1 MRRLALF
8 SMAIAYSTPVSVAN
22 APAPFPPPGELA
34 TSATSAAKISP
45 GVPPG
50 TLTAEVL
57 ETLTVAAQRIACPG
71 PPRVL
76 QRDAV
81 SVGYRHTL
89 FCLAWDD
96 LSKGELASAQEEVS
110 ERIFTAADGEG
121 EMGGVADHDVQTTTT
136 TTTTSGGSISRIS
149 TSPAASSSD
158 DDEARTVSQN
168 IPTTTPPLP
177 SINIPALEQCFHPS
191 PSPSP
196 SPSSSSPLPNCNDL
210 LTQISTCHDR
220 FAPWTDPYDS
230 AQSAAFQ
237 ACMCQTSTTKPFGP
251 EGEVWRDFSACAECL
266 TAGGGSGGDD
276 GGGGG
281 AGVEFGKMTEELE
294 RIENFCAS
302 QTPVAYLFLLRL
314 VGWLGSLHPGV
325 KLDRPPLS
333 GDVMRIGTL
342 GPKFTT
348 TAPLVNLAWGAS
360 APSDGSLKDVR
371 PSLTTWTLT
380 SNFAGSHSVHL
391 VTSFVTWLPTATA
404 VSTTIDP
411 KTASSSAA
419 ARISEELGA
428 ALSSMAADAGGQG
441 GPSGKC
447 IGDCPDK
454 KGQAVGNALSLGFML
469 ATVGIVLG
477 LLLVS

>member
-1 MRRLALF
+1 MLRLALF
-8 SMAIAYSTPVSVAN
+8 SIAIAFSTPTSAAN
-22 APAPFPPPGELA
+22 APAPFPPPGEQA
-34 TSATSAAKISP
+34 TSATSAPKISP
-45 GVPPG
+45 EGPPG
-50 TLTAEVL
+50 TVAAEVL
-57 ETLTVAAQRIACPG
+57 ETLTVAAQRTACPG
-71 PPRVL
+71 PPRNL
-76 QRDAV
+76 QRGV
-81 SVGYRHTL
+81 NSVGYQHTL
-89 FCLAWDD
+89 FCLAWDA
-96 LSKGELASAQEEVS
+96 LSREELESAQEE
-110 ERIFTAADGEG
+110 
-121 EMGGVADHDVQTTTT
+121 TT
-136 TTTTSGGSISRIS
+136 TTTTSGGTVSGIS
-149 TSPAASSSD
+149 TSPATSSDDDDD
-158 DDEARTVSQN
+158 DDEARPASQN
-168 IPTTTPPLP
+168 VPRTTSPLP

-196 SPSSSSPLPNCNDL
+196 SSSSSPNCTDL
-210 LTQISTCHDR
+210 LTHISTCHDR
-220 FAPWTDPYDS
+220 FAPWTEPYDS
-230 AQSAAFQ
+230 EQSAAFQ
-237 ACMCQTSTTKPFGP
+237 ACMCHTPATAPFGA

-266 TAGGGSGGDD
+266 TAEK
-276 GGGGG
+276 G

-342 GPKFTT
+342 GPKFIT

-380 SNFAGSHSVHL
+380 SDFAGSHSVHL

-404 VSTTIDP
+404 VSTTVDP
-411 KTASSSAA
+411 QTASSSAA

-447 IGDCPDK
+447 IGDCPDG

-469 ATVGIVLG
+469 ATVGMVLG
-477 LLLVS
+477 VLLVS

>member
-8 SMAIAYSTPVSVAN
+8 LIVIAFSTPTSAAN
-22 APAPFPPPGELA
+22 GPAPFPPPGELA
-34 TSATSAAKISP
+34 TSATSAPKISP
-45 GVPPG
+45 GGPPG

-57 ETLTVAAQRIACPG
+57 ETLTVAAQRTACPG
-71 PPRVL
+71 PPRVW

-81 SVGYRHTL
+81 SVGYRHAL

-96 LSKGELASAQEEVS
+96 LSKGELASAQEE
-110 ERIFTAADGEG
+110 
-121 EMGGVADHDVQTTTT
+121 TTTT

-266 TAGGGSGGDD
+266 TAGGGSGGGDD
-276 GGGGG
+276 GGGGGG

-469 ATVGIVLG
+469 ATVGMVLG

>member
-34 TSATSAAKISP
+34 TSASSAAKISP

-136 TTTTSGGSISRIS
+136 TTTSGDSISRIS

-177 SINIPALEQCFHPS
+177 SINIPALEQ
-191 PSPSP
+191 
-196 SPSSSSPLPNCNDL
+196 
-210 LTQISTCHDR
+210 
-220 FAPWTDPYDS
+220 
-230 AQSAAFQ
+230 
-237 ACMCQTSTTKPFGP
+237 
-251 EGEVWRDFSACAECL
+251 
-266 TAGGGSGGDD
+266 
-276 GGGGG
+276 
-281 AGVEFGKMTEELE
+281 
-294 RIENFCAS
+294 
-302 QTPVAYLFLLRL
+302 
-314 VGWLGSLHPGV
+314 
-325 KLDRPPLS
+325 
-333 GDVMRIGTL
+333 
-342 GPKFTT
+342 
-348 TAPLVNLAWGAS
+348 
-360 APSDGSLKDVR
+360 
-371 PSLTTWTLT
+371 
-380 SNFAGSHSVHL
+380 
-391 VTSFVTWLPTATA
+391 
-404 VSTTIDP
+404 
-411 KTASSSAA
+411 
-419 ARISEELGA
+419 
-428 ALSSMAADAGGQG
+428 
-441 GPSGKC
+441 
-447 IGDCPDK
+447 
-454 KGQAVGNALSLGFML
+454 
-469 ATVGIVLG
+469 
-477 LLLVS
+477 